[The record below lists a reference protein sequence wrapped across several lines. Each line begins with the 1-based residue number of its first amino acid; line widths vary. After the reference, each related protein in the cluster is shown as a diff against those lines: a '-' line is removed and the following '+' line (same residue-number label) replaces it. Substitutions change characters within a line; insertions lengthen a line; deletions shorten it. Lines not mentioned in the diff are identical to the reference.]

1 MCFVFPGHS
10 ALSLSGFNPEGRR
23 EHRARREGQM
33 DEGANQSSACAACWD
48 VVHGVHFVG
57 ENQKKNVREVCDNIE
72 ITTFRKRT
80 VAWD

>member
-1 MCFVFPGHS
+1 
-10 ALSLSGFNPEGRR
+10 
-23 EHRARREGQM
+23 M